1 MSLATPSAKNAGIS
15 LENHDDDI
23 GQMFGDDYETN
34 RRYLT
39 FSWWLLH
46 RGWRDLMEKVR
57 AAVIEVFGPLNPRED
72 ITLARLSEL
81 TLQVRKKVEGATEE
95 ERRYRD
101 FPVSSLPNLMLTAR
115 RSMNWLPYL
124 LPPREQEDMV
134 LKESGVLG
142 SSTETSPQTAA
153 TLRHLLDETSDLIE
167 SPYFTHI
174 LTLLN
179 NEAFSILVDHNCA
192 IEAFKQSPPTSQPA
206 GAATQQSFSSSATII
221 PSASPAAP
229 KAKLATVLAVMTRQ
243 SHVIGNGTNPP
254 NQYLV
259 AMEQGVRELEA
270 FAAVVYSSNLQ
281 SELPHF
287 AEDYSVPATTQP
299 TGQNTA
305 SHSPAL
311 VAVDRRGDSGFG
323 KDAEASVVDLGQSV
337 MQRAESSSTAAAS
350 WATAEDPAFEKAW
363 GKAVEENS

>member
-72 ITLARLSEL
+72 ITLASLSEL